1 MRLLFFSGRSRLGV
15 YVSSPLRARGFPLRF
30 VGILLTL
37 FSLSVLLWCA
47 VGNPQQLGQLP
58 IKFNRSV
65 LSLLLSPDLMEHE
78 SAHLL
83 FKEDA
88 IARARE
94 LLGYF
99 GGAPGAYTD
108 SRGAIGIRK
117 EVARFIAERDGTA
130 EPSLSELF
138 LTDGASVGVRYALTA
153 LLRDAN
159 DAILTPIPQ
168 YPLYSAII
176 QAQGGQLM
184 PYYLHEAKGW
194 TPDYDEIRAALARAR
209 AEGTSVRAIA
219 FINPGNPT
227 GTIMGEEDVKALLQ
241 FAYDERLVVLADE
254 VYQPNVYHPDKPFV
268 SAHKA
273 LASMPEPVR
282 SGLELVSFH
291 TVSKGVLGECGLRG
305 GYMHLTNVHEGAVD
319 ELYKTASINLCP
331 NTIGQ
336 ACVSLL
342 VKKPKKGDASYDET
356 HEQLRGLLRSLAKRA
371 HQVADAFQALPGM
384 SCTPTEGAMY
394 SFPQLHIP
402 PKAIEEAK
410 RQGKEPD
417 VLYCLELLEA
427 TGIVTVPGS
436 GFGQE
441 PGTYHFRTTILPQ
454 EEDIDNFCQAF
465 KKFHLAFLEKY
476 Q

>member
-1 MRLLFFSGRSRLGV
+1 
-15 YVSSPLRARGFPLRF
+15 
-30 VGILLTL
+30 
-37 FSLSVLLWCA
+37 
-47 VGNPQQLGQLP
+47 
-58 IKFNRSV
+58 
-65 LSLLLSPDLMEHE
+65 MEHE

-108 SRGAIGIRK
+108 SRGAVGIRK
-117 EVARFIAERDGTA
+117 EVARFIAERDGTP
-130 EPSLSELF
+130 EPRLEELF
-138 LTDGASVGVRYALTA
+138 LTDGASVGVKYALTA
-153 LLRDAN
+153 LLRDEH

-176 QAQGGQLM
+176 QAQGGQLL
-184 PYYLHEAKGW
+184 PYYLREAEGW
-194 TPDYDEIRAALARAR
+194 TPDYAAIRASLAAARA
-209 AEGTSVRAIA
+209 AGTSVRAIA

-227 GTIMGEEDVKALLQ
+227 GTIMGEEDVADLLR
-241 FAYDERLVVLADE
+241 FAYEERLVVLADE

-268 SAHKA
+268 SAHAA
-273 LASMPEPVR
+273 LSRLPEPVR
-282 SGLELVSFH
+282 SGVELLSFH

-305 GYMHLTNVHEGAVD
+305 GYMHLTNIHEGTVD

-331 NTIGQ
+331 NTVGQ

-342 VKKPKKGDASYDET
+342 VKQPKEGDASYEET
-356 HEQLRGLLRSLAKRA
+356 RDQLRGLLRSLAKRA
-371 HQVADAFQALPGM
+371 HQVAEAFQSLPNM
-384 SCTPTEGAMY
+384 RCTPTEGAMY
-394 SFPQLHIP
+394 SFPQIVMP
-402 PKAIEEAK
+402 QKAIDEAK
-410 RQGKEPD
+410 RIGKEPD

-465 KKFHLAFLEKY
+465 KKFHLAFLDKY